1 MLLAINFVL
10 CVFLYVFYQHKQQIK
25 SDQELWCVRRIVYL
39 YVDFCPLI
47 VVYES
52 NCIIIWRDFFLWS
65 LVSIHSITIIFLENV
80 HIKCYIRS
88 GQYLILNPIL
98 FVFHTSLILVQS
110 YSVLLSR
117 TIKADVYDRSLPHEP
132 VKIIHFTFAI

>member
-1 MLLAINFVL
+1 MCLSLR
-10 CVFLYVFYQHKQQIK
+10 FLYQHKQQIK

-39 YVDFCPLI
+39 YVDFRPLI

-65 LVSIHSITIIFLENV
+65 LVSIHSITTIFPENV

-88 GQYLILNPIL
+88 IWYWIILYWHFIPHWFLFSYTYCFVTNNKTWCLWQKPPTCQY
-98 FVFHTSLILVQS
+98 
-110 YSVLLSR
+110 
-117 TIKADVYDRSLPHEP
+117 
-132 VKIIHFTFAI
+132 IIHFTFAI

>member
-80 HIKCYIRS
+80 LIKCYIRKPCWS
-88 GQYLILNPIL
+88 IFDIE
-98 FVFHTSLILVQS
+98 S
-110 YSVLLSR
+110 YSIRISYLTDSCSVLFS
-117 TIKADVYDRSLPHEP
+117 SF
-132 VKIIHFTFAI
+132 VKNNKSWCLRQKPPTCQ